1 MNSDPSGKQNQ
12 PEVAPPQGT
21 HSKDLDL
28 NVSDHSQPVQVPV
41 FSCLVYISANA
52 GGGVRARVAN
62 LPGLECT
69 AGSERAALGQIVP
82 AFKRRIA
89 ELMHG
94 ETQIPW
100 IEPPT
105 SAEAG
110 EQTRF
115 IPVHL

>member
-1 MNSDPSGKQNQ
+1 MNSDPSGKQNLPGKMRQ
-12 PEVAPPQGT
+12 HEGVE
-21 HSKDLDL
+21 L
-28 NVSDHSQPVQVPV
+28 NASDHLKPADVPV
-41 FSCLVYISANA
+41 FSCIVYVSPDA

-69 AGSERAALGQIVP
+69 AASEREALGKIVP
-82 AFKRRIA
+82 AFKQRVG
-89 ELMHG
+89 ELMHS

-105 SAEAG
+105 PAEPG
-110 EQTRF
+110 EQKRF